1 MSFFLT
7 ASQIIQN
14 YGFEISGSTYDPVFT
29 KGYINSSPNISIAG
43 SSCFIDYSECY
54 DNSDRTTLV
63 KMFQNTPAGTTFALS
78 NGDYYDADVEIR
90 RDISGVLQLETLTG
104 NNKLIIGGIISGF
117 TSDSTYTYY
126 LKNNFV
132 KPPQYSTTY
141 VGATNSNW
149 IKNNLNDSKFKSV
162 LNKGIL
168 GSVFSKQEYIE
179 IAGSTLNSSK
189 LLVSGAIQL
198 KDKKEL
204 IYCGVTLTNENIS
217 SSFKTI
223 TQFIRGTS
231 NSDILAKSTKTTGC
245 YVVYNGDGN
254 QVNCFEKQNE
264 LQAFLRSQSEG
275 ATCSTQ
281 WIVCDSCSRLSDSSY
296 NAASGDKT
304 FVFDAAIFA
313 KIDQSVDTNGNPTA
327 TLLLNYPTSYVLRT
341 SSAISIS
348 INNGFKLDL
357 SHPSLKG
364 YAVFVYSE
372 ITKTNL
378 VSSNLYYLGTPGF
391 DQASAIYVKQ
401 ERSPRNLYIDFV
413 GPVTLELNVQIG

>member
-14 YGFEISGSTYDPVFT
+14 YGFEIAGSTYDPVFT
-29 KGYINSSPNISIAG
+29 KGYINSSPNVSIAG

-78 NGDYYDADVEIR
+78 NGDYYDADVELR
-90 RDISGVLQLETLTG
+90 RDISGVFSLQTLTG
-104 NNKLIIGGIISGF
+104 DNKLIVGEIVSGF
-117 TSDSTYTYY
+117 TYDNTYTYY
-126 LKNNFV
+126 IKNNFV

-168 GSVFSKQEYIE
+168 GSVFSKQEYVE
-179 IAGSTLNSSK
+179 IAGSTLNSGK
-189 LLVSGAIQL
+189 LLVSGSLQL
-198 KDKKEL
+198 KDKKEI
-204 IYCGVTLTNENIS
+204 IYCGVTLTNENVS
-217 SSFKTI
+217 TSFKTI
-223 TQFIRGTS
+223 TQFIRGNS
-231 NSDILAKSTKTTGC
+231 NPDILAKSTKTTGC

-264 LQAFLRSQSEG
+264 LQAFLRSQYEG

-313 KIDQSVDTNGNPTA
+313 QINQSVDTNGNPTA
-327 TLLLNYPTSYVLRT
+327 TLLLNYPTSNVLRA
-341 SSAISIS
+341 SSAISIYMD
-348 INNGFKLDL
+348 NGFKLDL

-378 VSSNLYYLGTPGF
+378 VSNNLYYLGTPGF

>member
-7 ASQIIQN
+7 ASQLIQN
-14 YGFEISGSTYDPVFT
+14 YGFEIYGSTYDPVFT
-29 KGYINSSPNISIAG
+29 KGYINSSPNVSIAG

-90 RDISGVLQLETLTG
+90 RDISGVLRLETLTG
-104 NNKLIIGGIISGF
+104 NNKLIIGGIVSGF
-117 TSDSTYTYY
+117 TYDNTYTYY

-179 IAGSTLNSSK
+179 IAGSTLNSGK

-204 IYCGVTLTNENIS
+204 IYCGVTLTNENVS

-223 TQFIRGTS
+223 TQFIRGNS
-231 NSDILAKSTKTTGC
+231 NPDILAKSTKTTGC
-245 YVVYNGDGN
+245 YLVYNGDGN

-313 KIDQSVDTNGNPTA
+313 QIDQSVDTNGNPTA
-327 TLLLNYPTSYVLRT
+327 TLLLNYPTSYVLRA
-341 SSAISIS
+341 SSAISIA
-348 INNGFKLDL
+348 IDNGFKLDL

-364 YAVFVYSE
+364 YMVFVYSE

-378 VSSNLYYLGTPGF
+378 VSTNLYYLGTPGF
-391 DQASAIYVKQ
+391 DQASVIYLKHTN
-401 ERSPRNLYIDFV
+401 SPRNLYIDFI

>member
-7 ASQIIQN
+7 ASQVIQN
-14 YGFEISGSTYDPVFT
+14 YGFEIAGSTYDPVFT
-29 KGYINSSPNISIAG
+29 KGYINSSPNVSISG

-63 KMFQNTPAGTTFALS
+63 KMFQNTPAGTTFTLS
-78 NGDYYDADVEIR
+78 NGDYYDADVEVR
-90 RDISGVLQLETLTG
+90 RDISGILQLETLTG

-117 TSDSTYTYY
+117 TSDNTYNYY
-126 LKNNFV
+126 IKNNFV

-179 IAGSTLNSSK
+179 IAGSTLNSGK

-204 IYCGVTLTNENIS
+204 IYCGVTLTNENVS
-217 SSFKTI
+217 SSFKTL
-223 TQFIRGTS
+223 TQFIRGNS
-231 NSDILAKSTKTTGC
+231 NPDILSKSTKTTGC

-264 LQAFLRSQSEG
+264 LQAFLRSQYEG

-281 WIVCDSCSRLSDSSY
+281 WIICDSCSRLSDSSY

-313 KIDQSVDTNGNPTA
+313 QIDQSIDTNGNPTA
-327 TLLLNYPTSYVLRT
+327 TLLLNYPTSYTLRA
-341 SSAISIS
+341 SSSISIS
-348 INNGFKLDL
+348 IDNGFKLDL

-364 YAVFVYSE
+364 YAIFVYSE

-378 VSSNLYYLGTPGF
+378 ISSNLYYLGTPGF
-391 DQASAIYVKQ
+391 DQASVIYLKQ
-401 ERSPRNLYIDFV
+401 VNSPRNLYIDFV

>member
-7 ASQIIQN
+7 ASQLIQN

-29 KGYINSSPNISIAG
+29 KGYINSSPNVSIAG

-54 DNSDRTTLV
+54 DNSDRTTLI
-63 KMFQNTPAGTTFALS
+63 KMFQNTTIGTTFALN

-90 RDISGVLQLETLTG
+90 RDISGVLRLETLTG

-117 TSDSTYTYY
+117 TYDNTYTYY

-179 IAGSTLNSSK
+179 IAGSTLNSGK

-204 IYCGVTLTNENIS
+204 IYCGVTLTNENVS

-223 TQFIRGTS
+223 TQFIRGNS
-231 NSDILAKSTKTTGC
+231 NPDILAKSTKTTGC
-245 YVVYNGDGN
+245 YLVYNGDGN

-313 KIDQSVDTNGNPTA
+313 QIDQSVDSNGNPTA
-327 TLLLNYPTSYVLRT
+327 TLLLNYPTSYVLRA

-348 INNGFKLDL
+348 IDNGFKLDL

-364 YAVFVYSE
+364 YMVFVYSE

-378 VSSNLYYLGTPGF
+378 VSTNLYYLGTPGF
-391 DQASAIYVKQ
+391 DQASVIYLKQ
-401 ERSPRNLYIDFV
+401 ANSPRNLYIDFI

>member
-14 YGFEISGSTYDPVFT
+14 YGFEIAGSTYDPVFT
-29 KGYINSSPNISIAG
+29 KGYINSSPNVSIAG

-63 KMFQNTPAGTTFALS
+63 KMFQNTPVGTTFALS
-78 NGDYYDADVEIR
+78 NGDYYDADVELR
-90 RDISGVLQLETLTG
+90 RDISGVFSLQSLTG
-104 NNKLIIGGIISGF
+104 NNKLIIGGIVSGF
-117 TSDSTYTYY
+117 TYDNTYTYY
-126 LKNNFV
+126 VKNNFV

-141 VGATNSNW
+141 SGATNSNW

-168 GSVFSKQEYIE
+168 GSVFSKQEYVE
-179 IAGSTLNSSK
+179 IAGSTLNSGK
-189 LLVSGAIQL
+189 LLVSGSLQL
-198 KDKKEL
+198 KDKKEI

-217 SSFKTI
+217 SSFGTI
-223 TQFIRGTS
+223 TQFIRGNS
-231 NSDILAKSTKTTGC
+231 NPDILSKSTKTTGC

-254 QVNCFEKQNE
+254 QVNCYEKQNE
-264 LQAFLRSQSEG
+264 LQAFLRSQYEG

-313 KIDQSVDTNGNPTA
+313 QIDQSVDTNGNPTA
-327 TLLLNYPTSYVLRT
+327 TLLLNYPTSYVLRA

-378 VSSNLYYLGTPGF
+378 ISSNLYYLGTPGF

>member
-7 ASQIIQN
+7 ASQLIQN
-14 YGFEISGSTYDPVFT
+14 YGFEIYGSTYDPVFT
-29 KGYINSSPNISIAG
+29 KGYINSSPNVSIAG

-90 RDISGVLQLETLTG
+90 KDISGVLSLETLTG
-104 NNKLIIGGIISGF
+104 NNKLIIGGIVSGF
-117 TSDSTYTYY
+117 TYDNTYTYY

-179 IAGSTLNSSK
+179 IAGSTLNSGK

-204 IYCGVTLTNENIS
+204 IYCGVTLTNENVS

-223 TQFIRGTS
+223 TQFIRGNS
-231 NSDILAKSTKTTGC
+231 NPDILAKSTKTTGC
-245 YVVYNGDGN
+245 YVVYNGEGN

-313 KIDQSVDTNGNPTA
+313 QIDQSVDTNGNPTA
-327 TLLLNYPTSYVLRT
+327 TLLLNYPTSYVLRA
-341 SSAISIS
+341 SSAISIA
-348 INNGFKLDL
+348 IDNGFKLDL

-364 YAVFVYSE
+364 YMVFVYSE

-378 VSSNLYYLGTPGF
+378 VSTNLYYLGTPGF
-391 DQASAIYVKQ
+391 DQASVIYLKHAN
-401 ERSPRNLYIDFV
+401 SPRNLYIDFI

>member
-7 ASQIIQN
+7 ASQVIQN
-14 YGFEISGSTYDPVFT
+14 YGFEIAGSTYDPVFT
-29 KGYINSSPNISIAG
+29 KGYINSSPNVSIAG

-104 NNKLIIGGIISGF
+104 NNKLIIGGIVSGF
-117 TSDSTYTYY
+117 TYDNTYTYY
-126 LKNNFV
+126 VKNNFV

-149 IKNNLNDSKFKSV
+149 IKNTLNDSKFKSV
-162 LNKGIL
+162 INKGIL
-168 GSVFSKQEYIE
+168 GSVFSKQEYVE
-179 IAGSTLNSSK
+179 IAGSTLNSGK
-189 LLVSGAIQL
+189 LLVSGSLQL
-198 KDKKEL
+198 KDKKEI
-204 IYCGVTLTNENIS
+204 IYCGVTLTNENVA

-223 TQFIRGTS
+223 TQFIRGNS
-231 NSDILAKSTKTTGC
+231 NPDILAKSTKTTGC
-245 YVVYNGDGN
+245 YVVYNGEGN

-264 LQAFLRSQSEG
+264 LQAFLRSQYEG

-281 WIVCDSCSRLSDSSY
+281 WVICDSCSRLSDSSY

-304 FVFDAAIFA
+304 FVFDVAIFA
-313 KIDQSVDTNGNPTA
+313 QIDQSVDSNNNPTA
-327 TLLLNYPTSYVLRT
+327 TLLLNYPTSYILRE
-341 SSAISIS
+341 SSLIS
-348 INNGFKLDL
+348 INMNNGLKLDL

-364 YAVFVYSE
+364 YSVQVYSE
-372 ITKTNL
+372 NTKTNL
-378 VSSNLYYLGTPGF
+378 ISTNLYYLGTPGF
-391 DQASAIYVKQ
+391 DQASIIYLKQ
-401 ERSPRNLYIDFV
+401 AKSPRSLYIDFV
-413 GPVTLELNVQIG
+413 GPVTLEVNIQIV

>member
-7 ASQIIQN
+7 ASQVIQN
-14 YGFEISGSTYDPVFT
+14 YGFEIAGSTYDPVFT
-29 KGYINSSPNISIAG
+29 KGYINSSPNVSIAG

-104 NNKLIIGGIISGF
+104 NNKLIIGGIVSGF
-117 TSDSTYTYY
+117 TYDSTYTYY
-126 LKNNFV
+126 SKNNFV

-141 VGATNSNW
+141 IGATNSNW
-149 IKNNLNDSKFKSV
+149 IKNTLNDSKFKSV
-162 LNKGIL
+162 VNKGIL

-179 IAGSTLNSSK
+179 IAGSTLNSGK
-189 LLVSGAIQL
+189 LLVSGSLQL
-198 KDKKEL
+198 KDKKEI
-204 IYCGVTLTNENIS
+204 IYCGVTLTNENVA

-223 TQFIRGTS
+223 TQFIRGNS
-231 NSDILAKSTKTTGC
+231 NPDILAKSTKTTGC
-245 YVVYNGDGN
+245 YVVYNGEGN

-264 LQAFLRSQSEG
+264 LQAFLRSQYEG

-281 WIVCDSCSRLSDSSY
+281 WVICDSCSRLSDSSY

-304 FVFDAAIFA
+304 FVFDVAIFA
-313 KIDQSVDTNGNPTA
+313 QINQSVDGNNNPTA
-327 TLLLNYPTSYVLRT
+327 KLLLNYPTSYILRE
-341 SSAISIS
+341 SSLIS
-348 INNGFKLDL
+348 INMNNGLKLDL

-364 YAVFVYSE
+364 YTVQVYSDN
-372 ITKTNL
+372 TKTNL
-378 VSSNLYYLGTPGF
+378 ISTNLYYLGTPGF
-391 DQASAIYVKQ
+391 DQASIMYLKQ
-401 ERSPRNLYIDFV
+401 ANSPRSLYIDFV
-413 GPVTLELNVQIG
+413 GPVTLEVNIQIV

>member
-7 ASQIIQN
+7 ASQVIQN
-14 YGFEISGSTYDPVFT
+14 YGFEIAGSTYDPVFT
-29 KGYINSSPNISIAG
+29 KGYINSSPNVSIAG

-78 NGDYYDADVEIR
+78 NGDYYDADVELR

-104 NNKLIIGGIISGF
+104 NNKLIIGGIVSGF
-117 TSDSTYTYY
+117 TSDSTYNYY
-126 LKNNFV
+126 IKNNFV

-149 IKNNLNDSKFKSV
+149 IKNTLNDSKFKSV
-162 LNKGIL
+162 VNKGIL

-179 IAGSTLNSSK
+179 IAGSTLNSGK
-189 LLVSGAIQL
+189 LLVSGSLQL
-198 KDKKEL
+198 KDKKEI
-204 IYCGVTLTNENIS
+204 IYCGVTLTNENVA

-223 TQFIRGTS
+223 TKFIRGNS
-231 NSDILAKSTKTTGC
+231 NPDILAKSTKTTGC
-245 YVVYNGDGN
+245 YVVYNGEGN

-264 LQAFLRSQSEG
+264 LQAFLRSQYEG

-281 WIVCDSCSRLSDSSY
+281 WVICDSCSRLSDSSY

-304 FVFDAAIFA
+304 FVFDVAIFA
-313 KIDQSVDTNGNPTA
+313 QIDQSVDSNNNPTA
-327 TLLLNYPTSYVLRT
+327 TLLLNYPTSYILRE
-341 SSAISIS
+341 SSLIS
-348 INNGFKLDL
+348 INMNNGLKLDL

-364 YAVFVYSE
+364 YTVQVYSE
-372 ITKTNL
+372 NTKTNL
-378 VSSNLYYLGTPGF
+378 ISTNLYYLGTPGF
-391 DQASAIYVKQ
+391 DQASIIYLKQ
-401 ERSPRNLYIDFV
+401 AKSPRSLYIDFV
-413 GPVTLELNVQIG
+413 GPVTLEVNIQIV

>member
-14 YGFEISGSTYDPVFT
+14 YGFEIAGSTYDPVFT
-29 KGYINSSPNISIAG
+29 KGYINSSPNVSIAG

-78 NGDYYDADVEIR
+78 NGDYYDADVELR
-90 RDISGVLQLETLTG
+90 RDISGVFSLQTLTG
-104 NNKLIIGGIISGF
+104 DNKLIVGGIVSGF
-117 TSDSTYTYY
+117 TYDNTYTYY
-126 LKNNFV
+126 IKNNFV

-168 GSVFSKQEYIE
+168 GSVFSKQEYVE
-179 IAGSTLNSSK
+179 IAGSTLNSGK
-189 LLVSGAIQL
+189 LLVSGSLQL
-198 KDKKEL
+198 KDKKEI
-204 IYCGVTLTNENIS
+204 IYCGVTLTNENVS
-217 SSFKTI
+217 TSFKTI
-223 TQFIRGTS
+223 TQFIRGNS
-231 NSDILAKSTKTTGC
+231 NPDILSKSTKTTGC

-264 LQAFLRSQSEG
+264 LQAFLRSQYEG

-313 KIDQSVDTNGNPTA
+313 QIDQSVDTNGNPTA
-327 TLLLNYPTSYVLRT
+327 TLLLNYPTSYVLRA

-348 INNGFKLDL
+348 IDNGFKLDL

-378 VSSNLYYLGTPGF
+378 ISSNLYYLGTPGF
-391 DQASAIYVKQ
+391 DQASVIYLKQ
-401 ERSPRNLYIDFV
+401 ETSPRNLYIDFV

>member
-14 YGFEISGSTYDPVFT
+14 YGFEIAGSTYDPVFT

-90 RDISGVLQLETLTG
+90 RDISGVLSLETLTG
-104 NNKLIIGGIISGF
+104 NNKIVIGGIVSGF
-117 TSDSTYTYY
+117 TYDNTYTYY
-126 LKNNFV
+126 IKNNFV

-162 LNKGIL
+162 LNNGIL

>member
-7 ASQIIQN
+7 ASQVIQN
-14 YGFEISGSTYDPVFT
+14 YGFEIAGSTYDPVFT
-29 KGYINSSPNISIAG
+29 KGYINSSPNVSIAG

-78 NGDYYDADVEIR
+78 NGDYYDADVELR

-104 NNKLIIGGIISGF
+104 NNKLIIGGIVSGF
-117 TSDSTYTYY
+117 TSDSTYNYY
-126 LKNNFV
+126 IKNNFV

-149 IKNNLNDSKFKSV
+149 IKNTLNDSKFKSV
-162 LNKGIL
+162 VNKGIL

-179 IAGSTLNSSK
+179 IAGSTLNSGK
-189 LLVSGAIQL
+189 LLVSGSLHL
-198 KDKKEL
+198 KDKKEI
-204 IYCGVTLTNENIS
+204 IYCGVTLTNENVA

-223 TQFIRGTS
+223 TQFIRGNS
-231 NSDILAKSTKTTGC
+231 NPDILAKSTKTTGC
-245 YVVYNGDGN
+245 YVVYNGEGN

-264 LQAFLRSQSEG
+264 LQAFLRSQYEG

-281 WIVCDSCSRLSDSSY
+281 WVICDSCSRLSDSSY

-304 FVFDAAIFA
+304 FVFDVAIFA
-313 KIDQSVDTNGNPTA
+313 QIDQSVDSNNNPTA
-327 TLLLNYPTSYVLRT
+327 TLLLNYPTSYILRE
-341 SSAISIS
+341 SSLIS
-348 INNGFKLDL
+348 INMNNGLKLDL

-364 YAVFVYSE
+364 YSVQVYSE
-372 ITKTNL
+372 NTKTNL
-378 VSSNLYYLGTPGF
+378 ISTNLYYLGTPGF
-391 DQASAIYVKQ
+391 DQASIIYLKQ
-401 ERSPRNLYIDFV
+401 AKSPRSLYIDFV
-413 GPVTLELNVQIG
+413 GPVTLEVNIQIV

>member
-63 KMFQNTPAGTTFALS
+63 KMFQNTPPGTTFALN

-90 RDISGVLQLETLTG
+90 RDISGVLSLETLTG
-104 NNKLIIGGIISGF
+104 NNKIVIGGIVSGF
-117 TSDSTYTYY
+117 TYDSTYTYY
-126 LKNNFV
+126 IKNNFV

-179 IAGSTLNSSK
+179 IAGSTLNSGK

-204 IYCGVTLTNENIS
+204 IYSGVTLTNENVS
-217 SSFKTI
+217 SSFKTL
-223 TQFIRGTS
+223 TQFIRGNS
-231 NSDILAKSTKTTGC
+231 NPDILSKSTKTTGC

-281 WIVCDSCSRLSDSSY
+281 WVVCDSCSRLSDSSY

>member
-7 ASQIIQN
+7 ASQVIQN
-14 YGFEISGSTYDPVFT
+14 YGFEIAGSTYDPIFT
-29 KGYINSSPNISIAG
+29 KGYINSSPNVSIAG

-63 KMFQNTPAGTTFALS
+63 KMFQNTPAGTTFALN
-78 NGDYYDADVEIR
+78 NGDYYDADVELR
-90 RDISGVLQLETLTG
+90 RDISGVFSLQALTG
-104 NNKLIIGGIISGF
+104 DNKLIIGGIVSGF
-117 TSDSTYTYY
+117 TYDNTYTYY
-126 LKNNFV
+126 IKNNFV

-141 VGATNSNW
+141 IGATNSNW

-168 GSVFSKQEYIE
+168 GSVFSKQEYVE
-179 IAGSTLNSSK
+179 IAGSTLNSGK
-189 LLVSGAIQL
+189 LLVSGSLQL
-198 KDKKEL
+198 KDKKEI

-217 SSFKTI
+217 SSFGTI
-223 TQFIRGTS
+223 TQFIRGNS
-231 NSDILAKSTKTTGC
+231 NPDILAKSTKTTGC
-245 YVVYNGDGN
+245 YVVYDGDGN
-254 QVNCFEKQNE
+254 QVNCYEKQNE
-264 LQAFLRSQSEG
+264 LQAFLRSQYEG

-313 KIDQSVDTNGNPTA
+313 QIDQSVDTNGNPTA
-327 TLLLNYPTSYVLRT
+327 TLLLNYPTSYVLRA
-341 SSAISIS
+341 SSA

-364 YAVFVYSE
+364 YSVFVYSE

-378 VSSNLYYLGTPGF
+378 ISSNLYYLGTPGF
-391 DQASAIYVKQ
+391 DQSSVIYLKQ
-401 ERSPRNLYIDFV
+401 ATSPRNLYIDFV